1 MAVALM
7 IAMSTAEMEERT
19 IANLIGLK
27 GLKTSEIVVFGT
39 LKFNNK
45 LALEPMR

>member
-1 MAVALM
+1 MALT
-7 IAMSTAEMEERT
+7 IAMSNAEMEERT

-27 GLKTSEIVVFGT
+27 GLKTSEIVVFEP

-45 LALEPMR
+45 